1 MVYLYPMKNQKTIY
15 WIATGIIVVFEG
27 VMPALTGTSEMA
39 RAGMAHLGYPEYFA
53 LMLATF
59 KVVGVLALALP
70 MVPKTLREWAYG
82 CFVLELISATWS
94 HAAVDGLGNGQTYFP
109 VVILGILLT
118 SYFTRNGAYPTSAH
132 PVS

>member
-1 MVYLYPMKNQKTIY
+1 MLSKRTLY
-15 WIATGIIVVFEG
+15 WIATGIIIVFEG

-39 RAGMAHLGYPEYFA
+39 RAGMEHLGYPEYFA

-94 HAAVDGLGNGQTYFP
+94 HAAVDGWGNGQTYFP

-118 SYFTRNGAYPTSAH
+118 SYFTRSSAYPEVQ
-132 PVS
+132 PL

>member
-39 RAGMAHLGYPEYFA
+39 RAGMEHLGYPEYFA

-82 CFVLELISATWS
+82 CFVLELISATLS
-94 HAAVDGLGNGQTYFP
+94 HAAVDGWGNGQTYFP

-118 SYFTRNGAYPTSAH
+118 SYFTRSGAYSA
-132 PVS
+132 SAQLAS

>member
-1 MVYLYPMKNQKTIY
+1 MLYLYTMKNQKTIY
-15 WIATGIIVVFEG
+15 WIATGIIIVFEG

-39 RAGMAHLGYPEYFA
+39 RAGIAHLKYPDYFA

-59 KVVGVLALALP
+59 KVLGVLALALP

-82 CFVLELISATWS
+82 CFVVELISATWS

-109 VVILGILLT
+109 LVMLGILLT
-118 SYFTRNGAYPTSAH
+118 SYFTQDARGAQPNPA
-132 PVS
+132 

>member
-1 MVYLYPMKNQKTIY
+1 MKNQKTIY

-53 LMLATF
+53 LMLASF
-59 KVVGVLALALP
+59 KVAGVLVLAIP

-82 CFVLELISATWS
+82 CFVVELLFATGS
-94 HAAVDGLGNGQTYFP
+94 HAAVDGWANGQTYFP
-109 VVILGILLT
+109 LVILAVLLT
-118 SYFTRNGAYPTSAH
+118 SYFTRKAAYPAAGTAE
-132 PVS
+132 

>member
-1 MVYLYPMKNQKTIY
+1 MFSKRTFY
-15 WIATGIIVVFEG
+15 WIATGIIIVFEG

-39 RAGMAHLGYPEYFA
+39 RAGIAHLKYPDYFA

-59 KVVGVLALALP
+59 KVLGVLALALP

-82 CFVLELISATWS
+82 CFVVELISATWS

-109 VVILGILLT
+109 LVMLGILLT
-118 SYFTRNGAYPTSAH
+118 SYFTQDARGAQPSPA
-132 PVS
+132 

>member
-27 VMPALTGTSEMA
+27 VMPALKGTSEMA
-39 RAGMAHLGYPEYFA
+39 RAGMEHLGYPEYFA

-59 KVVGVLALALP
+59 KVTGVLALAIP

-94 HAAVDGLGNGQTYFP
+94 HAAVDGLDNGQTYFP
-109 VVILGILLT
+109 LVILGILLT
-118 SYFTRNGAYPTSAH
+118 SYFTRSGAYPASAVPTS
-132 PVS
+132 

>member
-27 VMPALTGTSEMA
+27 VMPALTGTSEVA
-39 RAGMAHLGYPEYFA
+39 RAGMEHLGYPEYFA

-94 HAAVDGLGNGQTYFP
+94 HAAVDGWGNGQTYFP

-118 SYFTRNGAYPTSAH
+118 SYFTQDARGAQPKAA
-132 PVS
+132 

>member
-1 MVYLYPMKNQKTIY
+1 MY
-15 WIATGIIVVFEG
+15 WIATGIIIVFEG

-39 RAGMAHLGYPEYFA
+39 RAGMEHLGYPEYFA

-94 HAAVDGLGNGQTYFP
+94 HAAVDGWGNGQTYFP

-118 SYFTRNGAYPTSAH
+118 SYFTQDARGAQPKAA
-132 PVS
+132 

>member
-1 MVYLYPMKNQKTIY
+1 MLYLYPMRNQKTIY

-59 KVVGVLALALP
+59 KVVGVLALVLP
-70 MVPKTLREWAYG
+70 FVPKTLREWAYG

-94 HAAVDGLGNGQTYFP
+94 HAAVDGWGNGQTYFP

-118 SYFTRNGAYPTSAH
+118 SYFTQDARGTQPNAA
-132 PVS
+132 

>member
-1 MVYLYPMKNQKTIY
+1 MFSKRTFY
-15 WIATGIIVVFEG
+15 WIATGIIIVFEG

-39 RAGMAHLGYPEYFA
+39 RAGMEHLGYPDYFA

-59 KVVGVLALALP
+59 KVLGVLALALP

-82 CFVLELISATWS
+82 CFVVELISATWS

-109 VVILGILLT
+109 LVMLGILLT
-118 SYFTRNGAYPTSAH
+118 SYFTQDARGAQPNPA
-132 PVS
+132 

>member
-1 MVYLYPMKNQKTIY
+1 MLSKRTLY
-15 WIATGIIVVFEG
+15 WIATGIIIVFEG

-39 RAGMAHLGYPEYFA
+39 RAGMEHLGYPEYFA

-70 MVPKTLREWAYG
+70 FVPKTLREWAYG

-94 HAAVDGLGNGQTYFP
+94 HAAVDGWSNGQTYFP
-109 VVILGILLT
+109 AVILGILLT
-118 SYFTRNGAYPTSAH
+118 SYFTQDARGAQPKAA
-132 PVS
+132 